1 MIAVKVIFLLFPTVF
16 PGADQEGAF
25 SWTTILSIALMG
37 LVGLFLSC
45 RTGFPEIWDTKV
57 SNRQRFLV
65 PTLFGLVY
73 GLITV
78 LDDQSIADCSAGQT
92 AAGATRRNRN
102 TGIGGSRDD

>member
-37 LVGLFLSC
+37 LVGLFLSR

-65 PTLFGLVY
+65 PYALWAGL
-73 GLITV
+73 
-78 LDDQSIADCSAGQT
+78 
-92 AAGATRRNRN
+92 RPNH
-102 TGIGGSRDD
+102 GS